1 MVIFCVNLLKY
12 VGVYFIPRTRLST
25 NYKRGDIIATAIPQF
40 PINLVIPIAS
50 ESEGKLIEKV
60 LADALAGNEFLSKTH
75 YVNPDESQRARLL
88 INGEEVKRGTV
99 EMMKEAFRFQTDINP
114 KANITVQEWQKPAA
128 IDKPAIFVTILHRG
142 VRIL

>member
-1 MVIFCVNLLKY
+1 MVIFYVNLLKY
-12 VGVYFIPRTRLST
+12 VDAYFIPRNEIHQLQ
-25 NYKRGDIIATAIPQF
+25 RGDIIATVIPQF

-50 ESEGKLIEKV
+50 ESEGKLVEKI
-60 LADALAGNEFLSKTH
+60 LADALSANEFLSRAH

-99 EMMKEAFRFQTDINP
+99 EQMKEAFKFQTNINP
-114 KANITVQEWQKPAA
+114 KANVTVQEWQKPVAV
-128 IDKPAIFVTILHRG
+128 DKPATFVMILHRG